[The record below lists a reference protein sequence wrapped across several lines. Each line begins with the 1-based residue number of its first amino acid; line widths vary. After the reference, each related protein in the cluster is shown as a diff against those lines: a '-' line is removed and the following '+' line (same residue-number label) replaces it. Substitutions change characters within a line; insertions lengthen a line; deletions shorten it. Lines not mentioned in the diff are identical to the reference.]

1 MNKHLEIA
9 YHHLVNGL
17 VTFEVNSPQWKYC
30 MSSLI
35 SFAAM
40 TEELHDA
47 EDEED
52 EEEDECDLC
61 ARCQCS
67 S

>member
-9 YHHLVNGL
+9 YQHLVNGL
-17 VTFEVNSPQWKYC
+17 NTFEVNSPQWKFC
-30 MSSLI
+30 LTSLI
-35 SFAAM
+35 GYGGM
-40 TEELHDA
+40 VHELTVSD
-47 EDEED
+47 DD
-52 EEEDECDLC
+52 DDGECDLC

>member
-17 VTFEVNSPQWKYC
+17 TSFPVNSPQWRFCLTCLVGYGT
-30 MSSLI
+30 MNH
-35 SFAAM
+35 
-40 TEELHDA
+40 ELDC
-47 EDEED
+47 EKGDD
-52 EEEDECDLC
+52 DDDGECDLC